1 MRNSGAYEERPQ
13 IKTEPTGR
21 SCSFLS
27 SYSEHQPLEY
37 GYNRDGLDLPQIN
50 LFLIEDKDM
59 GIQVMNDL
67 CPGSISDVSTLKKS
81 RK

>member
-1 MRNSGAYEERPQ
+1 LRNYGAHKEQPQ

-21 SCSFLS
+21 SWSFLS
-27 SYSEHQPLEY
+27 SYLEHQPLEY

-59 GIQVMNDL
+59 GIMAMYAF
-67 CPGSISDVSTLKKS
+67 KKM
-81 RK
+81 KA